1 MPSEK
6 MAKRS
11 AAFNACVQLHKN
23 GEFND
28 NLMPI
33 NSKRCLDA
41 VGDLYFK
48 HWEQY
53 GDGMCKFFF
62 WFIEIK
68 RFKCLHFKILDPLPG
83 IS

>member
-11 AAFNACVQLHKN
+11 AAFNACRILHERK
-23 GEFND
+23 ELND

-33 NSKRCLDA
+33 NSKRCLEA

-53 GDGMCKFFF
+53 ENGM
-62 WFIEIK
+62 
-68 RFKCLHFKILDPLPG
+68 HFDQ
-83 IS
+83 SFNYF